1 MITTIVGHYTNIGC
15 LQGVIKFY
23 ATRKDLQMLYL
34 SSKPGWQKLAAFRRG
49 QKCPQMPPE
58 IFSPAPEAKKAASC
72 IPLIWIIYHV
82 IMQYI
87 RCDNSLFAQEN
98 WQKRPFVSSHN
109 FCHPKPSCYPQ
120 LQQEIA
126 WPNSPQQ
133 FKQMLYLSPKPVI
146 TGSPCCSSQ
155 LLSSLCLSC
164 HHPPRRHHHHQDACS
179 KMWNISRA

>member
-1 MITTIVGHYTNIGC
+1 MIGLKIFAKVQT
-15 LQGVIKFY
+15 
-23 ATRKDLQMLYL
+23 
-34 SSKPGWQKLAAFRRG
+34 FRR
-49 QKCPQMPPE
+49 
-58 IFSPAPEAKKAASC
+58 
-72 IPLIWIIYHV
+72 
-82 IMQYI
+82 
-87 RCDNSLFAQEN
+87 
-98 WQKRPFVSSHN
+98 RPFVPSHN
-109 FCHPKPSCYPQ
+109 FCHPAPSCYPQ

-179 KMWNISRA
+179 KMWNISRILNTDKCRSILPSCHHPPLRHHHQQKLV